1 MINLWIPYPGQQMLG
16 TLRTRNQAQNLEA
29 AGRAYLKSFLV
40 LNRMSVRPV
49 FFCWLSIR
57 PFKRAWSKKHFPGQA
72 RGTGM
77 VDGAKVARTLVD
89 IENPMQPFISQI
101 WNSTHCCYCSYKL
114 TGNEIRVTGFPF
126 SKKSR
131 DTILHPG
138 KLHPLK
144 KLI

>member
-1 MINLWIPYPGQQMLG
+1 
-16 TLRTRNQAQNLEA
+16 
-29 AGRAYLKSFLV
+29 
-40 LNRMSVRPV
+40 
-49 FFCWLSIR
+49 
-57 PFKRAWSKKHFPGQA
+57 
-72 RGTGM
+72 M

-144 KLI
+144 KKTYIKHTYFPGSLCCKLVISQEKMDSYILVFPVLL

>member
-1 MINLWIPYPGQQMLG
+1 MLG

-49 FFCWLSIR
+49 FFVDFQSGPSKGLDPKNISLDRRGELAWL
-57 PFKRAWSKKHFPGQA
+57 
-72 RGTGM
+72 M
-77 VDGAKVARTLVD
+77 VPKWHVLWWILRIQCSPLFHTFG
-89 IENPMQPFISQI
+89 I
-101 WNSTHCCYCSYKL
+101 STHCCYCSYKL
-114 TGNEIRVTGFPF
+114 TGNEIRVSGFPF

-138 KLHPLK
+138 KLHP
-144 KLI
+144 